1 MSLPIVSFNCPK
13 GPEEI
18 IEDGVNG
25 YLVPPFNTEM
35 LADKLMLLM
44 GDVEKRKEMGK
55 NGYLLSK
62 KFKIE
67 NITAQWIN
75 LLESI

>member
-1 MSLPIVSFNCPK
+1 
-13 GPEEI
+13 
-18 IEDGVNG
+18 
-25 YLVPPFNTEM
+25 M